1 MFYKRKPDV
10 ITPEN
15 LHQDVFVSSMMD
27 SPVSA
32 LYHALHKI
40 YCPLLLKDSKW
51 SAEFDETRA
60 VDAVHVTVGSEEAE
74 DETVGARGF

>member
-51 SAEFDETRA
+51 SAEFDPRLQVA
-60 VDAVHVTVGSEEAE
+60 KLEACCNFC
-74 DETVGARGF
+74 DLARQKDNLIY